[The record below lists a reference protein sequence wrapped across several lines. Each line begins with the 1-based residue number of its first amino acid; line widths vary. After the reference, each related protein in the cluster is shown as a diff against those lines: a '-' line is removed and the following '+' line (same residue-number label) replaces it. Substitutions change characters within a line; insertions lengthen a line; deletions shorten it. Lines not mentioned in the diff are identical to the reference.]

1 MSTVGIHIFR
11 RDYRLND
18 NTSLIE
24 LCSKVDIVIPI
35 FIFTTQ
41 QIKNNEY
48 RSDNCVQF
56 LCESLVDL
64 NQQLKNVNSD
74 LYLFYGDEFIV
85 LDTLIK
91 EIMKTN
97 NLKMISF
104 NKDMTDYS
112 QKRDNKIIKICNEKN
127 IEVINLDDITLQ
139 PLGTVLTGNGNMFT
153 KFTPFYR
160 SLMKLKVNDISHNNY
175 KNFITSRHGLNKI
188 LEKLKF
194 YITIDD
200 MMKENGLIL
209 GKNNNKLI
217 EHGGREN
224 GLKILKNINDW
235 KDYDNNRDELIYN
248 TTHLSAFN
256 KFGCISVRE
265 VFHHMKNKLGIN
277 SDLIRQMVW
286 RDFFYNLSYLH
297 PEIYKGSLNIKFN
310 NIKWENDIS
319 KFKKWC
325 NGETGFPV
333 VDAAMREL
341 NTTGYMHNR
350 GRLIVSNFLV
360 RLLHVDWRWG
370 EKYFAKQLYD
380 YDPAQNNFGWQT
392 GAATTPTISRPL
404 SQTILNPWIQSSNF
418 DKDALYIKKWIPEL
432 KNVKPNDLHKW
443 DIYCKEYLE
452 KGIKYLE
459 PIIDYKKEKEHNLAL
474 YKKYI

>member
-11 RDYRLND
+11 RDYRLHD

-24 LCSKVDIVIPI
+24 LCSKVDVVIPI

-41 QIKNNEY
+41 QITNNPY
-48 RSDNCVQF
+48 RSDNCIQF

-64 NQQLKNVNSD
+64 NQQLKTISSE
-74 LYLFYGDEFIV
+74 LYIYYGDEYTV
-85 LDTLIK
+85 LDTIIK
-91 EIMKTN
+91 EIMKVSH
-97 NLKMISF
+97 LKMISF
-104 NKDMTDYS
+104 NKDMTEYS
-112 QKRDNKIIKICNEKN
+112 QKRDDKIKKMCYEKN
-127 IEVINLDDITLQ
+127 IEVIQLDDITLQ
-139 PLGTVLTGNGNMFT
+139 PLGTVLTGSGTMFT

-160 SLMKLKVNDISHNNY
+160 ALMKLKVNDVKNNHY
-175 KNFITSRHGLNKI
+175 KNFVMSRHHLHKI
-188 LEKLKF
+188 LQKLK
-194 YITIDD
+194 YSITTDD

-209 GKNNNKLI
+209 GKINDKLI

-224 GLKILKNINDW
+224 GLKILKNITEW
-235 KDYDNNRDELIYN
+235 KDYDDKRDELSYN

-256 KFGCISVRE
+256 KFGCVSVRE
-265 VFHHMKNKLGIN
+265 VFHSMKTKLGLD

-297 PEIYKGSLNIKFN
+297 PEIYKGAMNTKYN
-310 NIKWENDIS
+310 NIKWENDLN

-325 NGETGFPV
+325 DGKTGFPI
-333 VDAAMREL
+333 VDACMREI

-360 RLLHVDWRWG
+360 RLLHIDWRWG

-418 DKDALYIKKWIPEL
+418 DNQGDYIKKWIPEL
-432 KNVKPNDLHKW
+432 KDVKSSDLHKW
-443 DIYCKEYLE
+443 NDSCKLYLE
-452 KGIKYLE
+452 QGIKYLE